1 MIDIKKVISILLVI
15 CTLFSA
21 LPIAALALS
30 WDGSSAGGSTNAV
43 NGSSTGYVIR
53 STIDSNCV
61 VGYRFSAVTSTGT
74 MKVTKVIDVYRNTT
88 NGNNAYSTSAK
99 FSTKYNKKQ
108 VIANKNA
115 NGNYIVSITQS
126 DMWTPAGMIT
136 KTMNTNTI
144 KITDSAY
151 DDWHVG
157 R

>member
-15 CTLFSA
+15 CTLFST

-61 VGYRFSAVTSTGT
+61 VGYRFSAVSSTGT
-74 MKVTKVIDVYRNTT
+74 MKVKKVIDVYRNTT

-115 NGNYIVSITQS
+115 NSLSGN
-126 DMWTPAGMIT
+126 DL
-136 KTMNTNTI
+136 
-144 KITDSAY
+144 
-151 DDWHVG
+151 
-157 R
+157 

>member
-1 MIDIKKVISILLVI
+1 MIDIKKVISILLVF

-53 STIDSNCV
+53 STNDSNCV
-61 VGYRFSAVTSTGT
+61 VGYRFSAVTASGT

-115 NGNYIVSITQS
+115 KGNLRPRHFECIRICYPCDGQYS
-126 DMWTPAGMIT
+126 
-136 KTMNTNTI
+136 KT
-144 KITDSAY
+144 
-151 DDWHVG
+151 G
-157 R
+157 RYNLVYEIRLWFKP

>member
-61 VGYRFSAVTSTGT
+61 VGYRFSAVTSSGT
-74 MKVTKVIDVYRNTT
+74 MKVTKVIDVYRNTP
-88 NGNNAYSTSAK
+88 NGNNATQPRQSFQQST
-99 FSTKYNKKQ
+99 TKNK
-108 VIANKNA
+108 
-115 NGNYIVSITQS
+115 
-126 DMWTPAGMIT
+126 
-136 KTMNTNTI
+136 
-144 KITDSAY
+144 
-151 DDWHVG
+151 
-157 R
+157 